1 MAKQLNVDLRFS
13 ADTSQAK
20 KAIQDLQNT
29 LSNLSLLGTQAS
41 TTGFTKEIA
50 EATVEANKL
59 KVALNSAMNVKTGTL
74 DLSKLQQ
81 SLRQT
86 GSSIQQVSDSFIKMG
101 PVGQAAFQQFAQA
114 VVQAQAPTMRLNG
127 MLNEMFV
134 TIKNVA
140 RFQIS
145 SSIIHGLIGG
155 VQSAFHYAQNLNE
168 SLNNIRIVTGDS
180 AEKMA
185 EFARQANATAKA
197 LSATTLDY
205 TNASLIYYQQGL
217 DDQAVKARTDV
228 TVKLANVS
236 RQSAEEVSNQMTAI
250 WNNFDDGSKSMEYF
264 ADVIT
269 ALGATTASSSA
280 EIAQGLQKF
289 APIAGTIGLSYE
301 KATAALAAI
310 IATTRQSADT
320 VGTGLRTIFSRFES
334 LKLGE
339 TLEDGVDLNKYTKA
353 MKTIGVNV
361 LDANGK
367 LREMDDILDDIA
379 ENWQKLD
386 NTQKTAFATTVGGV
400 RQYTNL
406 MALFENWDKVQQ
418 NLTTVTGAEGTL
430 QEQADIYAESWEAAR
445 DRVQTALQ
453 SLYDTLINDDGFIK
467 ILNTI
472 EKLIS
477 GIDEFVQRLGGTKGI
492 IIGLGAAIT
501 SLANPAIANMFS
513 NLSYNIKS
521 ITGIQS
527 LLDKKMINQIMDTA
541 SGLQSTN
548 NVTTLQSIQLQTS
561 KDHLDIQREINK
573 EASHYNDIQREV
585 AQNLL
590 QQHNQYANNLIQAQ
604 EAQQQAKLQVAVV
617 REQIKLEQ
625 QQNINQAAF
634 EQSLKQNGLAQ
645 TAENFH
651 ITTGAAKRLADAI
664 GELNAATTAGTEAN
678 NAYKAATDK
687 IRESIKLNNETITGA
702 QLLANMTSATMGAMF
717 AIQSITTA
725 VNTFG
730 DSSASSGQKL
740 SALLSVFMGL
750 RFALPSIT
758 KLVKS
763 FNMTLAGTNIA
774 AGPIILAIGAIVAAI
789 ALVASYKNHIE
800 TAQSRLEALQEAS
813 NSLSDS
819 YNNIKVKNEEIK
831 SSFQNYDTVY
841 EALNN
846 CTKYSDEWYDSLNKV
861 TLAVTNLIES
871 YPELLSQPNLLQW
884 NQELGTYTINSTER
898 QNYLRQQEYL
908 EQSAKFTSII
918 GQQQVNLAQSNVELN
933 NLVKQVNK
941 VFKKAGIVESITG
954 NDFINYLKSNQ
965 QILPLLKTD
974 ESTFQRN
981 FEEFFKSSSF
991 WGIAQTWDTSR
1002 NPDYWD
1008 NEISRLNNAIKD
1020 SFMGNN
1026 GIIAQLQSQIVTEN
1040 NKKNANDASMRVIIA
1055 ETLRSMGYTPTE
1067 EEVGIIAN
1075 RQERYI
1081 TQRTQQ
1087 LFDLNTQLTEG
1098 FDGLLAGLIGELGT
1112 DSQWFTEHMSWLIGS
1127 GSDVDNAYV
1136 FGKMFEEAT
1145 AGKYTLVPKNFLTEK
1160 NGIYSYNLIDALTGQ
1175 TVTKTLHEMA
1185 VVIAEQESKQI
1196 LSSDQARSEEIRKT
1210 VENQYSNVFGPK
1222 ATEAGKENIYSFI
1235 AGNGFTQGMSW
1246 NDINALQGWNDFD
1259 FALSQLFNVFTQDA
1273 KDSLAILD
1281 FGFQSWDEFV
1291 TAFSNNVTGAQ
1302 QQLLKA
1308 TELFMYYNHEQ
1319 LDASGFHNGYR
1330 HNLDTW
1336 NVTDIET
1343 VNKLYGN
1350 INDYQQNKE
1359 LPQFFNILFDDYI
1372 TRLDKSGM
1380 AKFAEVINTID
1391 WTDANSINQLTDF
1404 LTKQFPY
1411 LPETNVD
1418 TLVQGIALV
1427 QQSLDSIDISQFQS
1441 QMKAIQA
1448 LLNGKY
1454 VTGSSIKKEDIEAT
1468 NIPEADLKTLGY
1480 FDNTGNF
1487 TIASST
1493 EEFQRAL
1500 QDNIQ
1505 IQNEALIKTATTSY
1519 GQVKY
1524 KTNATSTLDTLKSAI
1539 QNESAFLGEEETQ
1552 QWLENLKAN
1561 YAIAEN
1567 TSEQMMVLNH
1577 YRTMLNEAIQDQY
1590 DSEYPQRLRETGIEI
1605 STNATNYQYLLSV
1618 MHQYPE
1624 VFGEIEDVEKEMFLQ
1639 GAVLRQAALEGLNPE
1654 EVREYAL
1661 GLADAADTFSQ
1672 ESLSELEE
1680 YSRALLLRNKAITDL
1695 KDNYEN
1701 WLKILKKGKKT
1712 DSEWITTNN
1721 KLKRSLAAILD
1732 IPLENVSEELAEWAR
1747 QGDNLER
1754 LLNGDKNAW
1763 AQVFS
1768 KNVETYLKSLK
1779 QLNNT
1784 DFKSNSAIQG
1794 LLGNAEQA
1802 AQYNLGDQVDQQ
1814 LVSDTINKIQ
1824 QLRQEVGL
1832 TDEEANRLFQDT
1844 LNTEDNFIIH
1854 FEADAGD
1861 LSSLQEQLDSIPE
1874 GSVFT
1879 LSYQQ
1884 DGEIITEP
1892 LPGGGN
1898 FSVNNGAITWS
1909 DDEGNT
1915 HTANVTGGYSI
1926 DGQIDNPVVE
1936 SKGTGGTNSGGKK
1949 GGGGGGSK
1957 AKSHTRKERDNNDR
1971 YKPILAKQN
1980 DKKRQI
1986 DAAKDRANRLAG
1998 KARIDNLREENK
2010 LLGDNIELQKEYI
2023 NEITNYLAKDKS
2035 NMLDKLGSF
2044 GLSVNFDENGVI
2056 NNYDAIMDKLY
2067 AIYNQKADQTMDED
2081 AWKKFEDSWQ
2091 NAIDAVNQYI
2101 ETRDLE
2107 EEQQE
2112 NLNDMLNEQF
2122 DQLLEIVNTELEL
2135 NIQVNDQDL
2144 NLLDHLLNKVNDD
2157 AYKAAEAIALMGD
2170 KAAKELERA
2179 NYYQSAINSTLAGY
2193 GLDSVD
2199 QLLNMSPEELQGLGI
2214 TQDTINNLIDWN
2226 NELLD
2231 ITETLDDLQKE
2242 IREKVIDTFDEL
2254 NKKVQ
2259 ESYDFFSHYNT
2270 LLESYR
2276 NIADLNTA
2284 AIGKES
2290 RELIRMLDNSML
2302 RNSQNALRSS
2312 KQIYD
2317 KLVEDRQIAQQKL
2330 QEAEEQGLIGE
2341 ADAYR
2346 DLIEDIDGQI
2356 RDAQKQWLA
2365 DWEDGLQ
2372 KAKDIL
2378 ERSVEDAVKNYEE
2391 LLAPLY
2397 GSLDA
2402 LNDVYEMRKEVDA
2415 DYVQD
2420 YEKLY
2425 QLNKLNRDLE
2435 KTLNDV
2441 QGIQNRKQ
2449 LLALQEKI
2457 NKLQKDGTK
2466 MSEYDLEVLE
2476 KEFEVQQA
2484 RIALEEA
2491 ANAKS
2496 TVRLQRDNE
2505 GNWGYVYAADAD
2517 TIEEAQQNYEDK
2529 LYEYQKLNDEYI
2541 REMSDKLMEL
2551 SSTAKEKIAEVW
2563 ADSTLS
2569 PEEKQAKTDEIVAW
2583 FNAQRDFIS
2592 SQMQNA
2598 LDNQQNLTQ
2607 RFYDTYQNTYAE
2619 VMDTY
2624 EETMLAEATKI
2635 DNLNEWLSTLSTGF
2649 NNLLDEVMVASDVY
2663 LEHIAETNEA
2673 AGSSIEDLAD
2683 DITDAAA
2690 AIDEASLQ
2698 NVENIEELAQAVQ
2711 DGLVSALD
2719 SAIEQEARLAEQIAT
2734 VTQQIEEQYQAW
2746 NNVYR
2751 MLNQVGD
2758 AAATAYYPLDTLARS
2773 TEQYGISQPSYN
2785 PDDWVANEQISGVF
2799 DEVYNQDYW
2808 QQQHQYADE
2817 LQDAIDEWM
2826 TLLSMQALTAMGG
2839 FGTLTSPYYHEA
2851 EDGTLQQEVHIEANF
2866 PGVTDRSQIE
2876 EAFENLVNKAAQF
2889 ANRKRQG

>member
-1 MAKQLNVDLRFS
+1 MAKQLNVDLRFT

-50 EATVEANKL
+50 EATIEANKL
-59 KVALNSAMNVKTGTL
+59 KVALDSAMNVKTGTL

-114 VVQAQAPTMRLNG
+114 MVQAQAPTMRLNG
-127 MLNEMFV
+127 ILNEMFV

-228 TVKLANVS
+228 TVKLANVT
-236 RQSAEEVSNQMTAI
+236 RQSAEEVSSQMTAI
-250 WNNFDDGSKSMEYF
+250 WNNFDDGAHSMEYF

-339 TLEDGVDLNKYTKA
+339 TLEDGVDLNKYTNA

-418 NLTTVTGAEGTL
+418 NLVTATGAEGTL
-430 QEQADIYAESWEAAR
+430 QGQADIYAESWEAAR

-453 SLYDTLINDDGFIK
+453 GLYDTLINDDGFIK

-604 EAQQQAKLQVAVV
+604 EAQQQAKLQVEVV
-617 REQIKLEQ
+617 REQIRLEQ
-625 QQNINQAAF
+625 QQHIDTVAF
-634 EQSLKQNGLAQ
+634 EQSLQQNGLAQ

-664 GELNAATTAGTEAN
+664 VELNAATTAGTEAN
-678 NAYKAATDK
+678 NAYAAATK
-687 IRESIKLNNETITGA
+687 QIRESIKLNNETITGA

-730 DSSASSGQKL
+730 DSSASSSQKL

-750 RFALPSIT
+750 RFALPSII

-774 AGPIILAIGAIVAAI
+774 AGPIVLVIGAIAAAI
-789 ALVASYKNHIE
+789 ALYHSYLQKLDNAE
-800 TAQSRLEALQEAS
+800 KALARAENAANNFS
-813 NSLSDS
+813 NSYDEL
-819 YNNIKVKNEEIK
+819 KTKNENLK
-831 SSFQNYDTVY
+831 SSFDNYDTIY
-841 EALNN
+841 SALNS
-846 CTKYSDEWYDSLNKV
+846 CTKFSKEWYENLDKV
-861 TLAVTNLIES
+861 HEATLSIIED
-871 YPELLSQPNLLQW
+871 YPELLQYPGLISRDENGQ
-884 NQELGTYTINSTER
+884 GYTINTSAREQFIKEQQQQELQAQMLSIMSKQALSQAQVNYKLESIQTQANKIFNRSNNPDWLNSTEQKTTGKDFVEFLLSSLSEEELRTLKIDNNFAEAFSSFMLQSGYRENLIQIYGDDLDNTLVNFAERLTSSFFNVVDSLIDYTEQQEKVENSYNTAGEVVADNYLQSQGYEDIIIRTMASRTYPEILKQVTEENAISISWMREMAEYWLPDKLGEGVLDNYDYLLTHFNEGTNAYGLIAFINKYLEAAQDKNLVINRDNMFKRDNGNIKINFVNQAGEVLPTSVTEMLETIAQFESLKQLDDKANETVSIIDNFNKNFSSIFSQKEAAHLKEGFKSFLYTLNFGENLSWNDYEALLQNGDLSNTLSSLFGLENDIAR
-898 QNYLRQQEYL
+898 QNFAEALNLKDWNEVLSVIKNEITTGRSDITENIQLLEYYNPFLRFKRGFINNVSDFSLSNLSNIYGNLQDYGDNDLLSQLNLLLSNATNE
-908 EQSAKFTSII
+908 EQLNSII
-918 GQQQVNLAQSNVELN
+918 NLFSKTNLAASDMAQLLQQLQIAPEDFNVIEFVHKINLMQEAINGLN
-933 NLVKQVNK
+933 ITNFTTSMAAIQAILDKQYGAGAQIKQTDIQPLVDY
-941 VFKKAGIVESITG
+941 FG
-954 NDFINYLKSNQ
+954 
-965 QILPLLKTD
+965 
-974 ESTFQRN
+974 
-981 FEEFFKSSSF
+981 EEFFKPLGIFDSS
-991 WGIAQTWDTSR
+991 
-1002 NPDYWD
+1002 
-1008 NEISRLNNAIKD
+1008 
-1020 SFMGNN
+1020 GNFFVTADANTFN
-1026 GIIAQLQSQIVTEN
+1026 GSLQQQKNQSQEN
-1040 NKKNANDASMRVIIA
+1040 QIKNVIASQNKPKYSTNA
-1055 ETLRSMGYTPTE
+1055 T
-1067 EEVGIIAN
+1067 
-1075 RQERYI
+1075 
-1081 TQRTQQ
+1081 
-1087 LFDLNTQLTEG
+1087 NTYES
-1098 FDGLLAGLIGELGT
+1098 LLAA
-1112 DSQWFTEHMSWLIGS
+1112 F
-1127 GSDVDNAYV
+1127 
-1136 FGKMFEEAT
+1136 
-1145 AGKYTLVPKNFLTEK
+1145 
-1160 NGIYSYNLIDALTGQ
+1160 
-1175 TVTKTLHEMA
+1175 
-1185 VVIAEQESKQI
+1185 EQESPY
-1196 LSSDQARSEEIRKT
+1196 LDSTLGEGT
-1210 VENQYSNVFGPK
+1210 
-1222 ATEAGKENIYSFI
+1222 TEAFI
-1235 AGNGFTQGMSW
+1235 KRFQEEYKAAQT
-1246 NDINALQGWNDFD
+1246 NA
-1259 FALSQLFNVFTQDA
+1259 
-1273 KDSLAILD
+1273 
-1281 FGFQSWDEFV
+1281 
-1291 TAFSNNVTGAQ
+1291 
-1302 QQLLKA
+1302 
-1308 TELFMYYNHEQ
+1308 EQ
-1319 LDASGFHNGYR
+1319 
-1330 HNLDTW
+1330 
-1336 NVTDIET
+1336 IE
-1343 VNKLYGN
+1343 
-1350 INDYQQNKE
+1350 
-1359 LPQFFNILFDDYI
+1359 
-1372 TRLDKSGM
+1372 
-1380 AKFAEVINTID
+1380 
-1391 WTDANSINQLTDF
+1391 
-1404 LTKQFPY
+1404 
-1411 LPETNVD
+1411 
-1418 TLVQGIALV
+1418 
-1427 QQSLDSIDISQFQS
+1427 
-1441 QMKAIQA
+1441 
-1448 LLNGKY
+1448 LLN
-1454 VTGSSIKKEDIEAT
+1454 TAR
-1468 NIPEADLKTLGY
+1468 
-1480 FDNTGNF
+1480 
-1487 TIASST
+1487 TI
-1493 EEFQRAL
+1493 
-1500 QDNIQ
+1500 
-1505 IQNEALIKTATTSY
+1505 
-1519 GQVKY
+1519 
-1524 KTNATSTLDTLKSAI
+1524 
-1539 QNESAFLGEEETQ
+1539 
-1552 QWLENLKAN
+1552 
-1561 YAIAEN
+1561 
-1567 TSEQMMVLNH
+1567 
-1577 YRTMLNEAIQDQY
+1577 LNEAIQEHYNED
-1590 DSEYPQRLRETGIEI
+1590 YPKRLHETGVEI
-1605 STNATNYQYLLSV
+1605 ASTATNYQYLLSL

-1624 VFGEIEDVEKEMFLQ
+1624 VFGEIEDAEKEVYLQ

-1701 WLKILKKGKKT
+1701 WLKILKQGKKT

-1802 AQYNLGDQVDQQ
+1802 AQYNLGDSVDQQ
-1814 LVSDTINKIQ
+1814 LVSDTIDKIQ

-1844 LNTEDNFIIH
+1844 LNTEDNFIVH

-1861 LSSLQEQLDSIPE
+1861 WSNLQAQLNSIPE
-1874 GSVFT
+1874 GSTFT
-1879 LSYQQ
+1879 LRYAQ
-1884 DGEIITEP
+1884 DGEIITQP
-1892 LPGGGN
+1892 LPGGGD
-1898 FSVNNGAITWS
+1898 FSVNNGVISWE
-1909 DDEGNT
+1909 DDEGNR
-1915 HTANVTGGYSI
+1915 HEANVTGGYSI
-1926 DGQIDNPVVE
+1926 DGEIQNPVVE
-1936 SKGTGGTNSGGKK
+1936 SKGTGGNNNGGKK
-1949 GGGGGGSK
+1949 SGGGGGSK

-1971 YKPILAKQN
+1971 YKPIRAKQS

-1986 DAAKDRANRLAG
+1986 DAAKDRADRLAG

-2010 LLGDNIELQKEYI
+2010 LLGDNIALQQQYI
-2023 NEITNYLAKDKS
+2023 QEITNYLDKDKS
-2035 NMLDKLGSF
+2035 DMLKQLGSF
-2044 GLSVNFDENGVI
+2044 GLSINFDENGVI

-2067 AIYNQKADQTMDED
+2067 AIYNQKADQAMDED
-2081 AWKKFEDSWQ
+2081 AWKEFEESWQ
-2091 NAIDAVNQYI
+2091 KAIDSVNQYI

-2107 EEQQE
+2107 EEQQQT
-2112 NLNDMLNEQF
+2112 LTDMLNEQF
-2122 DQLLEIVNTELEL
+2122 DQLLEIVNTELEFNL
-2135 NIQVNDQDL
+2135 QVNDADL
-2144 NLLDHLLNKVNDD
+2144 QLLDHLLNKIDDD

-2179 NYYQSAINSTLAGY
+2179 NYYQGAINSTLAGY

-2199 QLLNMSPEELQGLGI
+2199 QLLNMAPEELQGLGI
-2214 TQDTINNLIDWN
+2214 TQDTVDNLIDWN

-2254 NKKVQ
+2254 NEKVQ
-2259 ESYDFFSHYNT
+2259 DSYDFFSHYNT

-2356 RDAQKQWLA
+2356 RDAQEQWLA
-2365 DWEDGLQ
+2365 DWEDGLE

-2583 FNAQRDFIS
+2583 FNAQRDFIG

-2624 EETMLAEATKI
+2624 QETMLAEATKI
-2635 DNLNEWLSTLSTGF
+2635 DNLNEWLATLSTGF
-2649 NNLLDEVMVASDVY
+2649 NNLLDEVQVASDVY

-2673 AGSSIEDLAD
+2673 AGSSIEDLAS
-2683 DITDAAA
+2683 DITEAATI
-2690 AIDEASLQ
+2690 IDEASLQ

-2711 DGLVSALD
+2711 DGLVNALD
-2719 SAIEQEARLAEQIAT
+2719 SAIEQEARLAQQIADT
-2734 VTQQIEEQYQAW
+2734 TTQIEEQYQAW
-2746 NNVYR
+2746 DNVLRVLNNVG
-2751 MLNQVGD
+2751 N
-2758 AAATAYYPLDTLARS
+2758 AAAAAYYPLDTLARS

-2785 PDDWVANEQISGVF
+2785 PDDWIANEQISEIF
-2799 DEVYNQDYW
+2799 DEIYNQDYW

-2817 LQDAIDEWM
+2817 LQDAIQEWM
-2826 TLLSMQALTAMGG
+2826 SLLSMQALTAMGG
-2839 FGTLTSPYYHEA
+2839 FGTLTSPYYQEA